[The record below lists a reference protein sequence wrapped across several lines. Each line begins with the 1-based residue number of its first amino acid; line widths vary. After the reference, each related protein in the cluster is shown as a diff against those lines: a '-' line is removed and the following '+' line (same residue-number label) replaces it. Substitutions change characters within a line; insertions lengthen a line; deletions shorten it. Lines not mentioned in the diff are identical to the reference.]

1 MEKLTSVLKNVPL
14 PLMDKIRKY
23 KTKSSI
29 YEVQWRYREAKKGE
43 KYHWAGSLRRDQAKS
58 ADMYVSTRTYE
69 RKCWDYEEAAYKDRL
84 DALNAELKN
93 ALDCVEVTAAELTE
107 CQQDNKTCRNIIKNL
122 CLLL

>member
-29 YEVQWRYREAKKGE
+29 YEVTWRYREAKKGE

-58 ADMYVSTRTYE
+58 ADMYVSTRKYE
-69 RKCWDYEEAAYKDRL
+69 RKCWD
-84 DALNAELKN
+84 
-93 ALDCVEVTAAELTE
+93 
-107 CQQDNKTCRNIIKNL
+107 
-122 CLLL
+122 

>member
-69 RKCWDYEEAAYKDRL
+69 RKCWDHEEESYRRRL
-84 DALNAELKN
+84 DTLNAELKN
-93 ALDCVEVTAAELTE
+93 ALEAVEVTAVELSE
-107 CQQDNKTCRNIIKNL
+107 CQKDNQVCRNIIKNL

>member
-69 RKCWDYEEAAYKDRL
+69 RKCWDHEEESYRRRL
-84 DALNAELKN
+84 DTLNAELKN
-93 ALDCVEVTAAELTE
+93 ALEAVEVTAAELTK
-107 CQQDNKTCRNIIKNL
+107 CQQNNQVCRNIIKQL
-122 CLLL
+122 CLLF